1 MPTGTKVVLAVL
13 GLLVG
18 VLVVYYGF
26 MLPDPGLTTI
36 DETEDSLQFA
46 ETAGNEGSG
55 SVVELVE
62 GTPAS
67 NPPVNGDP
75 RNSPGMLTASLDTSS
90 ETNAGTPSTPPVV
103 IPRDSLTPPEVILP
117 SSIGNSEGFADRGE
131 SSSTPLS
138 NKLTNQL
145 ATKPDVARPVVY
157 TDYYVKEGDTLS
169 EIAQSWFGNANKWD
183 AIIRVNRGLD
193 PLRLQIGQRILLPSH
208 EVTPTELRRIPLG
221 SPGITSARTNTRR
234 FNTQSLFHIVRAGES
249 LSRISG
255 DYYGSAAYWE
265 RIFIANRL
273 TLNGNPDMLRVGM
286 KLIIPPSP

>member
-26 MLPDPGLTTI
+26 MLPDPNLTAL
-36 DETEDSLQFA
+36 DESEGSLQTV
-46 ETAGNEGSG
+46 EIDGNEGTG
-55 SVVELVE
+55 SAARPSDE
-62 GTPAS
+62 TPAF
-67 NPPVNGDP
+67 NPPDNDDSSL
-75 RNSPGMLTASLDTSS
+75 SPGLLSS
-90 ETNAGTPSTPPVV
+90 ALNKNRETTGETPSTPPVAL
-103 IPRDSLTPPEVILP
+103 PRDSLTPPEVILP
-117 SSIGNSEGFADRGE
+117 SNTGNSEGFADRGE
-131 SSSTPLS
+131 YSPARILSTPIS
-138 NKLTNQL
+138 NQPVVN
-145 ATKPDVARPVVY
+145 PGGERPVVY

-183 AIIRVNRGLD
+183 AIVRANRGID

-208 EVTPTELRRIPLG
+208 EVTPTELRRIP
-221 SPGITSARTNTRR
+221 PGINSLRTDTPR

-273 TLNGNPDMLRVGM
+273 TLNGNPDLLRVGM
-286 KLIIPPSP
+286 KLIIPPAP

>member
-26 MLPDPGLTTI
+26 MLPDPSLTAI

-67 NPPVNGDP
+67 NPPVNVDP

-90 ETNAGTPSTPPVV
+90 ETNAGTPSTPPVA

-117 SSIGNSEGFADRGE
+117 SNTGNSEGFADRGE

-138 NKLTNQL
+138 NTLTNL
-145 ATKPDVARPVVY
+145 LPTKPDVARPVVY

-183 AIIRVNRGLD
+183 AIIRANRGID

-208 EVTPTELRRIPLG
+208 EVTPTELRRVDTP
-221 SPGITSARTNTRR
+221 RTNTRR

-286 KLIIPPSP
+286 KLIIPPAP

>member
-26 MLPDPGLTTI
+26 MLPDPSLTAI

-75 RNSPGMLTASLDTSS
+75 RNSPGMLTASLDTSH
-90 ETNAGTPSTPPVV
+90 ETKAGTPSNHPVA

-117 SSIGNSEGFADRGE
+117 SNTGNSEGFADRGE

-138 NKLTNQL
+138 NTLTNL
-145 ATKPDVARPVVY
+145 LPTKPDVARPVVY

-183 AIIRVNRGLD
+183 AIIRANRGID

-208 EVTPTELRRIPLG
+208 EVTPTELRRVDTP
-221 SPGITSARTNTRR
+221 RTNTRR

-286 KLIIPPSP
+286 KLIIPPAP